1 VNEQYGSPEFFDIV
15 SNSTETENLGK
26 EIFIKIWWIKKLSLP
41 LWCGRETK
49 PTSVFD
55 ILDDTIKR
63 SSRKESVELR
73 YLPT

>member
-49 PTSVFD
+49 PTSLFD

-63 SSRKESVELR
+63 SSRKESVKFR
-73 YLPT
+73 